1 MSSAPQR
8 AVYTALFGGYET
20 LHEQPMAKVEGAL
33 PFICFTDDPELTSDT
48 WEVRVV
54 EPRFRKDLI
63 RSARQIKIAGHPDL
77 AEYDETLWIDNTV
90 HLLVDPAEILDT
102 WLAGHDLALPQHSYR
117 RSVIA
122 EYDAIAEVGY
132 DDPDRVYEQLLH
144 YLAIDETVSEERPL
158 WTALLARRRTEPV
171 AAAMRL
177 WMDHVLRYSRRDQLS
192 INFVLRESGLE
203 ANRIDLNNF
212 NSELHKWPV
221 EVDRR
226 WGRSDS
232 RFQDAMRAPR
242 AAVGRLENEN
252 DELQREVAKRDA
264 EIAAREGEIAAR
276 EADIAAAE
284 GRAELLQNELD
295 QLRASVSWRLTAGL
309 RSVRGRLPHRAG

>member
-1 MSSAPQR
+1 MSAPQR

-33 PFICFTDDPELTSDT
+33 PFICFTDDPDLTSDT
-48 WEVRVV
+48 WDVRVV
-54 EPRFRKDLI
+54 EPRFPKDLI
-63 RSARQIKIAGHPDL
+63 RSARQIKIAGHPDV
-77 AEYDETLWIDNTV
+77 ERFDETLWIDNTV
-90 HLLVDPAEILDT
+90 HLQVDPSQILDT
-102 WLAGHDLALPQHSYR
+102 WLDGHDLGLPEHSYR

-144 YLAIDETVSEERPL
+144 YLAIDEAVSDERPL
-158 WTALLARRRTEPV
+158 WTALLARRRTEQV
-171 AAAMRL
+171 SAAMRL

-192 INFVLRESGLE
+192 INFVLRRTGLD
-203 ANRIDLNNF
+203 AKRVDLNNF
-212 NSELHKWPV
+212 NSDLHKWPV

-232 RFQDAMRAPR
+232 RFQDAIRAPR
-242 AAVGRLENEN
+242 AAIGRLENEN
-252 DELQREVAKRDA
+252 DELQREIAKRDA
-264 EIAAREGEIAAR
+264 EIDARDAAIAARDAEIAAV
-276 EADIAAAE
+276 E

-295 QLRASVSWRLTAGL
+295 QLRSSMSWRLTAGL